1 MRDKGR
7 DRTRVES
14 LEEAMGRFSAGED
27 AAFGRVYALA
37 WEPVVRALV
46 CATHNRALAEDV
58 AQETF
63 LKIFAARDS
72 YRQGARVLPWAR
84 TIARRTLID
93 TVRRQT
99 LERAFAKTAAASSV
113 ESHGRT
119 DERLDAKRA
128 ATRTLDALAQ
138 LPPRQ
143 AQALELVTTDGATV
157 VDIARRLG
165 ETALAVRLRVHRA
178 RACLRLQLSDFL
190 DDAA

>member
-1 MRDKGR
+1 MTDKRRGG
-7 DRTRVES
+7 TRGEN
-14 LEEAMGRFSAGED
+14 LEQAMGRFSAGDD
-27 AAFGRVYALA
+27 AAFSSVYALA
-37 WEPVVRALV
+37 WEPVVRALL
-46 CATHNRALAEDV
+46 CATHDRALSEDV

-63 LKIFAARDS
+63 LKIYAARDA
-72 YRQGARVLPWAR
+72 YRPGARVLPWAR

-93 TVRRQT
+93 FVRRQT
-99 LERAFAKTAAASSV
+99 LERAFAKTVASSTV
-113 ESHGRT
+113 EAHGRT
-119 DERLDAKRA
+119 DEQLDAKRA
-128 ATRTLDALAQ
+128 AARTLEALAL

-178 RACLRLQLSDFL
+178 RACLREQLSDLL